1 MVRTSYIILIG
12 LLIIF
17 KEGFMNVQKIF
28 DMLQEDQENPP
39 LGIICAELEEQGYK
53 VRIDGREIDSAD
65 VYDGREKELE
75 DKPGPLNMALYL
87 NGALEQEFALEFLD
101 DREVV
106 IERKIE

>member
-1 MVRTSYIILIG
+1 MILLGI
-12 LLIIF
+12 LNIL
-17 KEGFMNVQKIF
+17 KEGLMNVQKIF

-53 VRIDGREIDSAD
+53 VRVDDREIDSAD
-65 VYDGREKELE
+65 VYDGKLKDLE
-75 DKPGPLNMALYL
+75 DKPGPLTVALYKD
-87 NGALEQEFALEFLD
+87 GSLEQEFSLEFLD